1 MNNLRIAEVRIQ
13 NFRLLQDLWLPLG
26 ELTVLIGP
34 NNSGKTAF
42 LQALAVAL
50 GEQRAHVEDL
60 YIDPSSVLAES
71 FTIDLLIHPAQ
82 GEEFLEELRDLF
94 ADAVQIPVEKT
105 GTEYIALRTFGAP
118 DTRRGGIL
126 LRRSFLKG
134 WTHTGSESTGVS
146 ELKKPG
152 VSREILE
159 LFSYNFLDARRD
171 IVDQLQGRAT
181 YWGKLAG
188 SLDIQDQLREE
199 IEAALGTLGEKIIK
213 GSSVLEQVRS
223 EIDRITEALTPG
235 SPGVD
240 IEPLPAR
247 VEDLARGM
255 DIRLRA
261 PGSAAISMSRQGMGT
276 RSLAALTVFSAF
288 VKIRMAEG
296 TALTLLALEE
306 PEAHLHPQAQ
316 RAVFTLACSI
326 QGQRILSTHSPYVSE
341 IADVF
346 DFRIFRRNGPT
357 SQALWVEKK
366 KGEGNPT
373 FTPEEHEKV
382 RRFVQHRHGEI
393 LFARLALFVEGDTE
407 EYAIPIFAAHHW
419 KDHGRR
425 NIHDQG
431 ISLINAE
438 GAQSY
443 KHFVVLLEKLG
454 IPWVILSDGD
464 AEGIKGVSATGKA
477 IGRPLDA
484 TSPEVV
490 MLPTAPKG
498 LAFEEYLIHEG
509 FRHQIEKAIQVTC
522 GGPALEEYKD
532 RNHGQRKKGGG
543 LRDYLSP
550 GSEDQLVLD
559 FMADHKALLGGPI
572 AQAICNEEDPQATR
586 VPSKVLELFRR
597 IDKIL
602 SGEDL

>member
-1 MNNLRIAEVRIQ
+1 MRGLMNRLRIAEVRIQ
-13 NFRLLQDLWLPLG
+13 NFRLLRDMWLPLG
-26 ELTVLIGP
+26 NLTVLIGP

-50 GEQRAHVEDL
+50 GEQRSHAEDF
-60 YIDPSSVLAES
+60 YVSPSGSPAES

-82 GEEFLEELRDLF
+82 GDEFIEELRDLF
-94 ADAVQIPVEKT
+94 ADAIQIPVK
-105 GTEYIALRTFGAP
+105 GPEYVALRTFGRP
-118 DTRRGGIL
+118 DTRRDGIL
-126 LRRSFLKG
+126 PRRSFLKG
-134 WTHTGSESTGVS
+134 WARTGSDATAVS
-146 ELKKPG
+146 ELKKPA

-159 LFSYNFLDARRD
+159 LFSYNLLDARRD

-188 SLDIQDQLREE
+188 SLDIQDQLRTE
-199 IEAALGTLGEKIIK
+199 IEVALSHLGEKIIK

-223 EIDRITEALTPG
+223 EIDQITEALTPG

-240 IEPLPAR
+240 IEPLPGR

-255 DIRLRA
+255 DVRLRA
-261 PGSAAISMSRQGMGT
+261 PGSAPISMARQGMGT

-296 TALTLLALEE
+296 PTALALLALEE

-316 RAVFTLACSI
+316 RAVFVLACSI
-326 QGQRILSTHSPYVSE
+326 QGQRILSTHSPYVSG

-346 DFRIFRRNGPT
+346 DFRVFRRNGPT
-357 SQALWVEKK
+357 SQVLWVDKTQ
-366 KGEGNPT
+366 GDGIPT
-373 FTPEEHEKV
+373 FTTEEHEKV

-407 EYAIPIFAAHHW
+407 EYALPVFAEHHW
-419 KDHGRR
+419 KRS
-425 NIHDQG
+425 IHDQG

-443 KHFVVLLEKLG
+443 KHFVILLEKLG

-464 AEGIKGVSATGKA
+464 AEGVKGVAATGKA
-477 IGRPLDA
+477 IGRPLDD
-484 TSPEVV
+484 TSPEVI

-498 LAFEEYLIHEG
+498 LAFEEYLLHEG
-509 FRHQIEKAIQVTC
+509 FRPQVEKAIQATC
-522 GGPALEEYKD
+522 GASALEEYKA
-532 RNHGQRKKGGG
+532 RNEGRKRKGGS
-543 LRDYLSP
+543 LRDYHSP
-550 GSEDQLVLD
+550 GWEDQLVLD
-559 FMADHKALLGGPI
+559 FMTDHKALLGEPI
-572 AQAICNEEDPQATR
+572 AQAIGLR
-586 VPSKVLELFRR
+586 IPSKVLELFQRV
-597 IDKIL
+597 DKIL
-602 SGEDL
+602 SGEAL